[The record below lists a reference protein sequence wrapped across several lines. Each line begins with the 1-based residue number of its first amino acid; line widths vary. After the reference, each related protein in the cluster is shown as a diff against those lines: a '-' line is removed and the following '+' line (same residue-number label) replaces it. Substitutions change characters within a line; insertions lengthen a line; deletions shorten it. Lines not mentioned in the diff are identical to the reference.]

1 MADTQQT
8 VLAGR
13 YRLVDQLGRGG
24 MGTVWRA
31 HDELLDRDVAVK
43 EVLLPPGVDDET
55 RDDLMERTK
64 REARAAAR
72 LSHPNV
78 VTVFDVVEVEGRPW
92 IVMELVKARGLNQ
105 IVRDEG
111 SLVPERVAE
120 IGVQLLNALG
130 VAHASGIFHRD
141 VKPSNVLVSDNG
153 RVVLADFGIASVQGD
168 PAMTRSGLILGSPSY
183 IAPERARG
191 LPAGPASDLWAV
203 GATLYTAVEGRPP
216 YDRDGIVPILT
227 AAAMEDP
234 DPFVKAGPIAPVLTA
249 LLQREPSKRP
259 SVEEARLAL
268 RQISLAALP
277 PAPERP
283 RRRNLSATAVLPA
296 TDPAQEKPS
305 RRAGAAKPV
314 SPAAGGIAAGGA
326 AIAAGGA
333 AAAPGTPVSGTPVSG
348 APVSGAP
355 AASAP
360 VSGAPA
366 ASAPVSGGPAASAP
380 VSGAPATAAPVSG
393 GPVSGAPVSGAVSG
407 APATDAAAGA
417 PATDAAVSG
426 AGAPTS
432 GAAAGAAAVEPASPA
447 ATGAAAGSGV
457 AGPATPAQRTP
468 PEEAAVSPAPVA
480 AGLPESGPES
490 VSPAPV
496 GFASEPGTKTPRRAA
511 FPPDGDT
518 PVPATYGSKSS
529 GRGRLIGVIA
539 ALLVVAVVVA
549 GVVYALA
556 NRSDTDNTADPTP
569 SASAPAPSSAAPS
582 SAAPSASPSAAPS
595 TSPSA
600 PVSPSASANTGGSS
614 PIPAGWR
621 KYTGPGGYTIG
632 VPNGWSTSSSGE
644 GIRVNGNN
652 GFFLLI
658 QSSNSPKQDAK
669 ADWEQQE
676 QARRGSLPG
685 YQRISIETVQYRNYA
700 TAADWQFF
708 LNRGGGQVH
717 VLNRGFVTS
726 PTKAYGFWFE
736 APAGQ
741 WDKAYRTYFQTFAN
755 TFVPPQGS

>member
-55 RDDLMERTK
+55 RNDLLERTK

-111 SLVPERVAE
+111 PLPPERVAS

-141 VKPSNVLVSDNG
+141 VKPSNVLVADNG

-234 DPFVKAGPIAPVLTA
+234 DPFRLAGPLEPVLTA
-249 LLQREPSKRP
+249 LLLREPEKRP
-259 SVEEARLAL
+259 SVEDARLAL

-283 RRRNLSATAVLPA
+283 RRRSMSATAVLPA
-296 TDPAQEKPS
+296 TDSAAPVSPAAKPVS
-305 RRAGAAKPV
+305 PTAKPV
-314 SPAAGGIAAGGA
+314 SPAAE
-326 AIAAGGA
+326 
-333 AAAPGTPVSGTPVSG
+333 PVSPAAEPVS
-348 APVSGAP
+348 P
-355 AASAP
+355 
-360 VSGAPA
+360 
-366 ASAPVSGGPAASAP
+366 
-380 VSGAPATAAPVSG
+380 
-393 GPVSGAPVSGAVSG
+393 
-407 APATDAAAGA
+407 
-417 PATDAAVSG
+417 
-426 AGAPTS
+426 
-432 GAAAGAAAVEPASPA
+432 AAAGAASVA
-447 ATGAAAGSGV
+447 AEAAAPTSPS
-457 AGPATPAQRTP
+457 AAAATPAQRTP
-468 PEEAAVSPAPVA
+468 LEEASSISPPAAAEDVRPDSPAV
-480 AGLPESGPES
+480 
-490 VSPAPV
+490 V
-496 GFASEPGTKTPRRAA
+496 GFGSEPAVKAPRRASI
-511 FPPDGDT
+511 PLVDD
-518 PVPATYGSKSS
+518 VPAAPAAAGTAAP
-529 GRGRLIGVIA
+529 GRGRTIGVVA
-539 ALLVVAVVVA
+539 AVIVVLLVVAGLA
-549 GVVYALA
+549 FALS
-556 NRSDTDNTADPTP
+556 NRSDDQDGAT
-569 SASAPAPSSAAPS
+569 PAPSSAAPS
-582 SAAPSASPSAAPS
+582 AASPSPGSTAGSSSPSAAAS
-595 TSPSA
+595 SPSA
-600 PVSPSASANTGGSS
+600 TTQVTA
-614 PIPAGWR
+614 IPAGWR
-621 KYTGPGGYTIG
+621 EYTSPTGFKIG
-632 VPNGWSTSSSGE
+632 VPNGWTATQSGD
-644 GIRVNGNN
+644 GIRINGNN
-652 GFFLLI
+652 GIFLLI
-658 QSSNSPKQDAK
+658 QESDTPKQDAK
-669 ADWEQQE
+669 ADWEAQE
-676 QARRGSLPG
+676 SERRGGLPG
-685 YQRISIETVQYRNYA
+685 YQRISIDSVQYRNYS
-700 TAADWQFF
+700 TAADWQFY
-708 LNRGGGQVH
+708 LDRGQGQIH

-726 PTKAYGFWFE
+726 RTQAYGFWFE
-736 APAGQ
+736 APQSKWGEAQ
-741 WDKAYRTYFQTFAN
+741 KYFQTFAN
-755 TFVPPQGS
+755 TFQPAPGS

>member
-111 SLVPERVAE
+111 PLVPERVAE

-283 RRRNLSATAVLPA
+283 RRRNLNATAVMPK
-296 TDPAQEKPS
+296 TDSVSEKP
-305 RRAGAAKPV
+305 AKGVGAAKPV
-314 SPAAGGIAAGGA
+314 SPARPVSP
-326 AIAAGGA
+326 
-333 AAAPGTPVSGTPVSG
+333 AAPAVGAV
-348 APVSGAP
+348 APVSP
-355 AASAP
+355 AAKP
-360 VSGAPA
+360 VSPA
-366 ASAPVSGGPAASAP
+366 VGGPDAAGPAAEP
-380 VSGAPATAAPVSG
+380 T
-393 GPVSGAPVSGAVSG
+393 
-407 APATDAAAGA
+407 
-417 PATDAAVSG
+417 
-426 AGAPTS
+426 APTS
-432 GAAAGAAAVEPASPA
+432 GAPAEAAAA
-447 ATGAAAGSGV
+447 
-457 AGPATPAQRTP
+457 PATPAQRTP
-468 PEEAAVSPAPVA
+468 PEEAAVSPAPVSPA
-480 AGLPESGPES
+480 APDAVAAES

-511 FPPDGDT
+511 FPPESDT
-518 PVPATYGSKSS
+518 PPATAYGSS

-539 ALLVVAVVVA
+539 GLLIVVSVVA
-549 GVVYALA
+549 GLVYALNDRNDDDA
-556 NRSDTDNTADPTP
+556 ATP
-569 SASAPAPSSAAPS
+569 
-582 SAAPSASPSAAPS
+582 APSASSAGAPSPSSGASSAAPS
-595 TSPSA
+595 TSSSASA
-600 PVSPSASANTGGSS
+600 PASPSPSASTGTGTGSS

-621 KYTGPGGYTIG
+621 KVTGPGGFTIG
-632 VPNGWSTSSSGE
+632 VPNGWSASNSGD
-644 GIRVNGNN
+644 GYRIDGNN

-658 QSSNSPKQDAK
+658 QQSNQPKPNAKQD
-669 ADWEQQE
+669 WENQE
-676 QARRGSLPG
+676 SARRARLSN
-685 YQRISIETVQYRNYA
+685 YQRISIEEIQYRNYS
-700 TAADWQFF
+700 TAADWQFLF
-708 LNRGGGQVH
+708 NRGGQRIH

-726 PTKAYGFWFE
+726 PTQAYGMYFE
-736 APAGQ
+736 APADE
-741 WDKAYRTYFQTFAN
+741 WDEGYRYFQTFAN
-755 TFVPPQGS
+755 TFQPAA